1 MRMLLF
7 LLLFTMTSISFS
19 QEELANDY
27 FEKGKFDKAL
37 SIFQKLEKE
46 NQRNTNY
53 KIKIVEIYRQ
63 LEQLDEAETYLLN
76 TLNQYDNPLFL
87 VELGYNFELK
97 NDPVK
102 AEEYYNLAN
111 QKIYENP
118 SYAYTISKAYENH
131 SLLENAIFVYTKAM
145 ELNPDLNFNIQLAR
159 IYGEQGNIEKMFN
172 SYLDFI
178 QENHSYIDHTKRSIS
193 GFISEDGENENNLIL
208 KSILLKK
215 IQKEPNLLWNKLL
228 SWLFVQQKDFR
239 KSFAQEKAI
248 FNRNPE
254 SLQRI
259 VDLALISMEQ
269 KNNEVAKEILNYII
283 DKSQETNTVIKAN
296 NFLLSIETNEV
307 TDNDYTQI
315 QAKYDQLF
323 NDFGLNHQTIDLQL
337 SYAQF
342 LAFNLN
348 KTNESISFLKN
359 SLNQP
364 LSVQQAAQLKL
375 KLGDILVF
383 QEKFNEAL
391 IYYTQIQ
398 RSLKNSP
405 ISQEARFKVAKAS
418 YYKGDFDWAES
429 QLKILKSSTSQLI
442 ANDALDLKL
451 LISDNK
457 FEDSTQTALKLYAKA
472 DLLAF
477 QNRSNDAI
485 LVLNDLLANH
495 KGETIEDQALLFQ
508 AKLYEKTN
516 QYLKAESNYKKIME
530 TWREDIL
537 IDDAI
542 YMLAELYTNYLGQE
556 DKAKELYEQIIF
568 DHADSIYFVE
578 SRKKYRALRGDV
590 IN

>member
-283 DKSQETNTVIKAN
+283 DKSQETNTVIKSN

-348 KTNESISFLKN
+348 KPNESILFLKN

>member
-348 KTNESISFLKN
+348 KPNESISFLKN

>member
-7 LLLFTMTSISFS
+7 LLLFTLTSISFS

-63 LEQLDEAETYLLN
+63 LEQIDEAETYLKN
-76 TLNQYDNPLFL
+76 ILNQYDNPLFL

-111 QKIYENP
+111 QKLYENP
-118 SYAYTISKAYENH
+118 SYAYSISKAYENH

-239 KSFAQEKAI
+239 KSFVQEKAI

-269 KNNEVAKEILNYII
+269 KNNKVAKEILNYII

-296 NFLLSIETNEV
+296 DYLLSIEIQEV
-307 TDNDYTQI
+307 TNNDYAQI
-315 QAKYDQLF
+315 QEKYDQLF
-323 NDFGLNHQTIDLQL
+323 NDFGHNHQTIDLQL

-348 KTNESISFLKN
+348 KPNESISFLKN

-364 LSVQQAAQLKL
+364 LSAQQAAQLKL

-542 YMLAELYTNYLGQE
+542 YMLAELYTNHLDQE

>member
-1 MRMLLF
+1 MRLVFF
-7 LLLFTMTSISFS
+7 LLLFVFSLASFA

-27 FEKGKFDKAL
+27 FDKGQFDKAL
-37 SIFQKLEKE
+37 AIFQKLEAE

-53 KIKIVEIYRQ
+53 KLKIIEIYRQ
-63 LEQLDEAETYLLN
+63 LEQLDSAETYLKN
-76 TLNQYDNPLFL
+76 IVDQNDNPLFL

-97 NDPVK
+97 NDQFK

-111 QKIYENP
+111 QKLYENP
-118 SYAYTISKAYENH
+118 NYAYNISKTYENH
-131 SLLENAIFVYTKAM
+131 SLLENAIFVYKKAM
-145 ELNPDLNFNIQLAR
+145 ELNPELNFNIQLAR
-159 IYGEQGNIEKMFN
+159 IYGEQGDIEKMFN

-178 QENHSYIDHTKRSIS
+178 LENNSYIDHTKRAIS
-193 GFISEDGENENNLIL
+193 GFISEDGQNENNQAL
-208 KSILLKK
+208 KRILLKK

-228 SWLFVQQKDFR
+228 SWLFIQQKDYK
-239 KSFAQEKAI
+239 KSFVQEKAI
-248 FNRNPE
+248 FNRNPGT
-254 SLQRI
+254 LQRI
-259 VDLALISMEQ
+259 VDLALIAMEQ
-269 KNNEVAKEILNYII
+269 KDNEVAKEILDYII
-283 DKSQETNTVIKAN
+283 SKSQETDTVIKAN
-296 NFLLSIETNEV
+296 NYLIELEIQEV
-307 TDNDYTQI
+307 TDNSFDNI
-315 QAKYDQLF
+315 KAKYNRLF
-323 NDFGLNHQTIDLQL
+323 NEYGLNHQTIDVQL

-342 LAFNLN
+342 LAFNLD
-348 KTNESISFLKN
+348 KPTDAILFLKE

-364 LSVQQAAQLKL
+364 LSVIQVAQVKI

-398 RSLKNSP
+398 RSLKNST

-457 FEDSTQTALKLYAKA
+457 FEDTTQTALKLYTKA
-472 DLLAF
+472 DLLVF
-477 QNRSNDAI
+477 QNKPNDAI
-485 LVLNDLLANH
+485 LVLDDILTNH
-495 KGETIEDQALLFQ
+495 KGETIEDQALYMQ
-508 AKLYEKTN
+508 AKLYEKN
-516 QYLKAESNYKKIME
+516 KQYLQAESNYKRIID

-542 YMLAELYTNYLGQE
+542 YMLAELYMNHLDLE

-578 SRKKYRALRGDV
+578 ARKKYRALRGDV

>member
-348 KTNESISFLKN
+348 KPNESILFLKN

>member
-1 MRMLLF
+1 
-7 LLLFTMTSISFS
+7 MTSISFS

-131 SLLENAIFVYTKAM
+131 SLLENAILVYTKAM

-348 KTNESISFLKN
+348 KPNESILFLKN

>member
-131 SLLENAIFVYTKAM
+131 SLLENAILVYTKAM

>member
-131 SLLENAIFVYTKAM
+131 SLLENAILVYTKAM

-239 KSFAQEKAI
+239 KSFVQEKAI

>member
-63 LEQLDEAETYLLN
+63 LEQLDEAESYLLN

-348 KTNESISFLKN
+348 KPNESILFLKN

>member
-1 MRMLLF
+1 MRLVIF
-7 LLLFTMTSISFS
+7 LLLFVFSLASFS

-27 FEKGKFDKAL
+27 FDKGQFDKAL
-37 SIFQKLEKE
+37 AIFQKLEAE

-63 LEQLDEAETYLLN
+63 LEQLDEAETYLKKIVD
-76 TLNQYDNPLFL
+76 QIDNPLFL

-97 NDPVK
+97 NDQIK

-111 QKIYENP
+111 QKLFENP
-118 SYAYTISKAYENH
+118 NYAYSISKTYENH
-131 SLLENAIFVYTKAM
+131 SLLENAIFVYKKAM
-145 ELNPDLNFNIQLAR
+145 ELNPELNFNIQLAR
-159 IYGEQGNIEKMFN
+159 IYGEQGDIEKMFN

-178 QENHSYIDHTKRSIS
+178 LENNSYIDHTKRAIS
-193 GFISEDGENENNLIL
+193 AFISEDGQNENNQSL
-208 KSILLKK
+208 KRILLKK

-228 SWLFVQQKDFR
+228 SWLFIQQKDYK
-239 KSFAQEKAI
+239 KSFVQEKAI
-248 FNRNPE
+248 FNRNPG

-259 VDLALISMEQ
+259 VDLALIAMEQ
-269 KNNEVAKEILNYII
+269 KDNEVAREILDYII
-283 DKSQETNTVIKAN
+283 NKSQETDTVIKAN
-296 NFLLSIETNEV
+296 NYLLELEIQEV
-307 TDNDYTQI
+307 TDNNFDNI
-315 QAKYDQLF
+315 KAKYNRLF
-323 NDFGLNHQTIDLQL
+323 NEYGLNHLTIDLQL

-342 LAFNLN
+342 LAFNLDKPN
-348 KTNESISFLKN
+348 DAILFLKE
-359 SLNQP
+359 SLDLP
-364 LSVQQAAQLKL
+364 LSVIQVAQIKI

-398 RSLKNSP
+398 RSLKNST

-457 FEDSTQTALKLYAKA
+457 FEDTTQTALKLYAKA

-477 QNRSNDAI
+477 QNKPKDAI
-485 LVLNDLLANH
+485 LLLDDILTNH
-495 KGETIEDQALLFQ
+495 KGETIEDQALYMQ
-508 AKLYEKTN
+508 AKLYEKN
-516 QYLKAESNYKKIME
+516 KQYLQAESNYKRIID

-542 YMLAELYTNYLGQE
+542 YMLAELFINHLARE
-556 DKAKELYEQIIF
+556 DEAKELYEQIIF

-578 SRKKYRALRGDV
+578 ARKKYRALRGDV

>member
-1 MRMLLF
+1 
-7 LLLFTMTSISFS
+7 MTSISFS

-348 KTNESISFLKN
+348 KPNESISFLKN

>member
-1 MRMLLF
+1 
-7 LLLFTMTSISFS
+7 MTSISFS

-131 SLLENAIFVYTKAM
+131 SLLENAILVYTKAM

-239 KSFAQEKAI
+239 KSFVQEKAI

-578 SRKKYRALRGDV
+578 SRKNTVHYAAM
-590 IN
+590 